1 MLNHWIYNICT
12 LYVCLY
18 VFVDIYDEAQNVNKA
33 FNLSC
38 LVSPFS
44 VFTMLHAIVAHILT
58 TTSPS
63 PDDHNSPIPPVNIQ
77 FTQNININTFY
88 KQDTFKNIVFPILQD
103 KGCFIH
109 FLHICARDKV
119 SHTKKN
125 KYSLVASSGVSS
137 SGTLWSDFNIEQF
150 KLVKTQ

>member
-1 MLNHWIYNICT
+1 MYQCT

-44 VFTMLHAIVAHILT
+44 VLTMLHAIVAHILT

-119 SHTKKN
+119 SHTQKKTN
-125 KYSLVASSGVSS
+125 ILLWPVLVSPAPALFDQILISSNSN
-137 SGTLWSDFNIEQF
+137 L
-150 KLVKTQ
+150 